1 MRRRTP
7 EYVVASLALALLVSV
22 PLGAQDEAPA
32 SYTLVDSVRLPAES
46 YVGDQVELRY
56 TLRTA
61 ADLVAPGTV
70 DDPAWGEIDSVRVFP
85 RGDEYDIRVLVVPYE
100 PGTLTLPAIDLGPI
114 RLEGM
119 SLVVTSV
126 LDDGG
131 ELRSIYGPQRLPGT
145 RFAVFL
151 AVLAFVAPLAVAL
164 YLSGPGRA
172 VLRRFAER
180 RRARIPHRNL
190 LRTVDRLEAT
200 IRHVPANEL
209 YTELV
214 HSLQDLM
221 TSRLGFECRA
231 ATSSELVTYLPLLAS
246 RCGAPAGATAP
257 LVDVLRA
264 ADEAKFAHGKIRRK
278 IRLSHLERCRAA
290 AVELESARRRLR
302 RAGSASSV
310 PPNEEAAR
318 VGV

>member
-1 MRRRTP
+1 MTRREP
-7 EYVVASLALALLVSV
+7 GHAVASLLVALIMSA
-22 PLGAQDEAPA
+22 PLGAQDQGAA
-32 SYTLVDSVRLPAES
+32 SYTLIDAVRLPAES

-61 ADLVAPGTV
+61 ADLVTPGAV
-70 DDPAWGEIDSVRVFP
+70 DDPPWGEIGSVRVFP
-85 RGDEYDIRVLVVPYE
+85 RGDEYDVRLLVVPYE
-100 PGTLTLPAIDLGPI
+100 PGTLTLPTIDLGPI

-126 LDDGG
+126 LEDGG

-145 RFAVFL
+145 RLAVFL
-151 AVLAFVAPLAVAL
+151 AVLAVVIPLAVGL
-164 YLSGPGRA
+164 YLSGPGRT
-172 VLRRFAER
+172 VLGRILER
-180 RRARIPHRNL
+180 RRARVPHRNL
-190 LRTVDRLEAT
+190 LRTIDRLEAS

-214 HSLQDLM
+214 HALQDLM

-231 ATSSELVTYLPLLAS
+231 ATSTELEAYLPILAA
-246 RCGAPAGATAP
+246 RCGASAGTTAP

-264 ADEAKFAHGKIRRK
+264 ADEAKFAHGKVRRK
-278 IRLSHLERCRAA
+278 TRLNHLERCRSA

-302 RAGSASSV
+302 RTGVESSV
-310 PPNEEAAR
+310 ARDEEASR